1 MRNFLTN
8 SACNGCRPKSLGQ
21 RKRYDRP
28 RLMKK
33 MMGERQVARFLVA
46 PTGYGKSSLALEYAD
61 SIFGLHNVYWI
72 DCQSSCFLR
81 DLDAGVIVETLVQV
95 GSSQSLVVFEDVPYL
110 DDARADAFS
119 VCIDALLTA
128 GWEVVVSTLPP
139 YDSFSERQSDR
150 VLLEADDFLADD
162 TELEALRGAS
172 DGAMTRRVDRVCA
185 LAWGDDNDRDV
196 FIGGLKAM
204 ELPAEMRL
212 AMLVMLVLQEGSF
225 EDLSAL
231 VRGIK
236 RDTHRFLARH
246 YPHLG
251 IDLVSEGFDAVR
263 VPVERLA
270 HAYANSIDSAVER
283 AGYVGRDALAARLAD
298 LLVERGA
305 YRRACE
311 TMKALC
317 ARKRRVS
324 WIERSHEGFMAAG
337 QLAPLQD
344 LFESLGKRP
353 AGLSPRV
360 LVDAAMRLKL
370 LGDAQAAA
378 GFASRAMSHPDSSAS
393 NVCEAALLC
402 EECGS
407 EDQQARALRALK
419 RLAARY
425 ESFDV
430 SGQGDPEI
438 FRRLAASRLAMRDDP
453 AKALS
458 VLAPVARELAGEEAA
473 LSHVAMLLACANGRI
488 VRAEWAP
495 WTRAQRDAAVHL
507 ALSLVRGGDRQ
518 ATVLEAVVASEI
530 AAVSGYAVGDEAWR
544 MSADE
549 RVVGLSTQRA
559 EWAARMRR
567 DMAAAIPRRR
577 AAADDE
583 EMRRRVP
590 EMRVR
595 LFGGMEV
602 RVGGRMV
609 DPGSF
614 RKQKAKTLLAVLV
627 LHRGREVPRR
637 DLVDILWP
645 SSRSERG
652 ISNFYSVWSVLR
664 KALSDE
670 EGLCPYLVRHQ
681 SSCMVDSRFVHSD
694 VEEFEDLYR
703 RLMFDPPD
711 PRAWMG
717 VFERLSSGFFCDLL
731 PSETDNLYIV
741 GMRERFRSRTVD
753 ACATAAGR
761 LCDAR
766 EPQTALWFANA
777 ALELDRGR
785 EDVYYALMRAQMMAG
800 RRTSAMET
808 YFACLRFMGD
818 ELGMSPS
825 ERIVRL
831 YDELLVC
838 AEGE

>member
-1 MRNFLTN
+1 
-8 SACNGCRPKSLGQ
+8 
-21 RKRYDRP
+21 
-28 RLMKK
+28 MKK

-46 PTGYGKSSLALEYAD
+46 PTGFGKSTLALEYAD
-61 SIFGLHNVYWI
+61 SIFGLHNVFWI
-72 DCQSSCFLR
+72 DCQSPCFLR
-81 DLDAGVIVETLVQV
+81 DLDAGVIVSTLLEA
-95 GSSQSLVVFEDVPYL
+95 GAPQSLVVFEDVPYL
-110 DDARADAFS
+110 DDERAEAFS
-119 VCIDALLTA
+119 SCIDALLSA
-128 GWEVVVSTLPP
+128 GWEVVASMLPP
-139 YDSFSERQSDR
+139 FDSFAERQSDR

-162 TELEALRGAS
+162 AELEALRGAS
-172 DGAMTRRVDRVCA
+172 DGSMTRRVDRVCA
-185 LAWGDDNDRDV
+185 LTWGDDDEREA
-196 FIGGLKAM
+196 FLGSLRAA

-212 AMLVMLVLQEGSF
+212 AMLVILILQEGSF
-225 EDLSAL
+225 EDLGAL

-236 RDTHRFLARH
+236 RDTYRFLARH

-251 IDLVSEGFDAVR
+251 LNLVSEGFDAVR
-263 VPVERLA
+263 VPVERLSRA
-270 HAYANSIDSAVER
+270 FANSVDAAIER
-283 AGYVGRDALAARLAD
+283 AGSVGRDALSARLAD

-324 WIERSHEGFMAAG
+324 WIERSHAEYMAAG

-353 AGLSPRV
+353 AGLGPQA
-360 LVDAAMRLKL
+360 LLDAAMRLKL
-370 LGDAQAAA
+370 LGDASSAST
-378 GFASRAMSHPDSSAS
+378 FASRAMSHPDAS
-393 NVCEAALLC
+393 TSIMCEAALIC
-402 EECGS
+402 EECGN
-407 EDQQARALRALK
+407 EEQEARALRVLK
-419 RLAARY
+419 RLAGLR
-425 ESFDV
+425 ESSSEV
-430 SGQGDPEI
+430 GDGEGGMYC
-438 FRRLAASRLAMRDDP
+438 RLAASRLAMRVDP
-453 AKALS
+453 AKALA
-458 VLAPVARELAGEEAA
+458 VLAPCEGDLGKSDAGLAHI
-473 LSHVAMLLACANGRI
+473 SVLLACANGRI
-488 VRAEWAP
+488 ARREWAP
-495 WTRAQRDAAVHL
+495 WTRPQRDAAVSL
-507 ALSLVRGGDRQ
+507 ALRCVSGSNRP
-518 ATVLEAVVASEI
+518 ATVLEAVAVSEI
-530 AAVSGYAVGDEAWR
+530 AAASGYAVGDDAWR

-567 DMAAAIPRRR
+567 DVAVSIPRRDVS
-577 AAADDE
+577 DDE

-645 SSRSERG
+645 SSRGERG
-652 ISNFYSVWSVLR
+652 VSNFYSVWSVLR

-670 EGLCPYLVRHQ
+670 EGVCPYLVRHQ
-681 SSCMVDSRFVHSD
+681 SSCMVDARFVHSD
-694 VEEFEDLYR
+694 VEEFEELYR

-717 VFERLSSGFFCDLL
+717 MFERLSSGFFCDLL

-741 GMRERFRSRTVD
+741 GMRERFRARTVD
-753 ACATAAGR
+753 ACSTAAGR
-761 LCDAR
+761 LCDAH

-818 ELGMSPS
+818 ELGMGPS
-825 ERIVRL
+825 ERMVRL

-838 AEGE
+838 AEGD

>member
-1 MRNFLTN
+1 MN

-46 PTGYGKSSLALEYAD
+46 PTGYGKSTLLLEYAD

-72 DCQSSCFLR
+72 DCQSPCFLR
-81 DLDAGVIVETLVQV
+81 DLDAAAIVETLVQM
-95 GSSQSLVVFEDVPYL
+95 GSPQSLAVFEDVPYL
-110 DDARADAFS
+110 DDARAEAFS
-119 VCIDALLTA
+119 ACVDALLSA
-128 GWEVVVSTLPP
+128 GWEVVASMLPP
-139 YDSFSERQSDR
+139 FDSYSERQGDR

-162 TELEALRGAS
+162 AELEALRGAS

-185 LAWGDDNDRDV
+185 LAWGDDDDRGAFVD
-196 FIGGLKAM
+196 GLRAM

-236 RDTHRFLARH
+236 RDTLRFLARH

-251 IDLVSEGFDAVR
+251 IDLVAEGFDAVR
-263 VPVERLA
+263 LPVERLA
-270 HAYANSIDSAVER
+270 RAYANSIDSAVER

-317 ARKRRVS
+317 ARKRRIS
-324 WIERSHEGFMAAG
+324 WIERSHAGFMAAG

-353 AGLSPRV
+353 AGLSPRA
-360 LVDAAMRLKL
+360 LLDAAMRLRI

-378 GFASRAMSHPDSSAS
+378 GFASRAMAHPDSSAC

-402 EECGS
+402 EECGND
-407 EDQQARALRALK
+407 DQRARALRALK
-419 RLAARY
+419 RIAARRDSSD
-425 ESFDV
+425 E
-430 SGQGDPEI
+430 QGRGDSEA
-438 FRRLAASRLAMRDDP
+438 FRRLAASCLALRDDP
-453 AKALS
+453 LKALAA
-458 VLAPVARELAGEEAA
+458 LTPVACELAGEEAA
-473 LSHVAMLLACANGRI
+473 LAHIAVLLAHANGRI
-488 VRAEWAP
+488 VRKEWAP
-495 WTRAQRDAAVHL
+495 WTRAQRDAAVRL
-507 ALSLVRGGDRQ
+507 ALEVVRGGERQ

-530 AAVSGYAVGDEAWR
+530 AAASGYTVGDEAWR
-544 MSADE
+544 ISADE

-559 EWAARMRR
+559 EWATRMRR
-567 DMAAAIPRRR
+567 DMAMAIPRHR
-577 AAADDE
+577 AVDDE
-583 EMRRRVP
+583 ELRRRVP

-652 ISNFYSVWSVLR
+652 VSNFYSVWSVLR

-681 SSCMVDSRFVHSD
+681 TSCMVDSRFVHSD
-694 VEEFEDLYR
+694 IEEFEDLYR

-711 PRAWMG
+711 ARAWMG
-717 VFERLSSGFFCDLL
+717 VFERLSAGFFCDLL

-838 AEGE
+838 AESE